1 VSQYRYGVNLAT
13 PFVLAYALI
22 NGMVRTKGAAIK
34 MVSRQASDSSSQAIY
49 DDLHAKIVSG
59 TLQVGTRLPTER
71 ELAADYGAA
80 RNTVRKTMMRLTS
93 EGLVQRHVGRGS
105 FVASPQADNTNVIE
119 ANSQFPLSELLEA
132 RLLFEPALVDLVLER
147 ASDAELAGLDD
158 RLDAMRDSE
167 TWARFKETKYA
178 LHLYIVQLSRNGF
191 LTHVFEEIIAA
202 RRAAAWKRSGPAIP
216 LSMVKDGAIAENAAI
231 VEALKARDNAK
242 ARELIRNNLLRIFLS
257 LSAQ

>member
-1 VSQYRYGVNLAT
+1 
-13 PFVLAYALI
+13 
-22 NGMVRTKGAAIK
+22 

-59 TLQVGTRLPTER
+59 ALQVGTRLPTER

-105 FVASPQADNTNVIE
+105 FVSSPQADNSNAVPAT
-119 ANSQFPLSELLEA
+119 SDFPLNELLEA

-147 ASDAELAGLDD
+147 ASDLELAGLDD
-158 RLDAMRDSE
+158 RLDAMREAES
-167 TWARFKETKYA
+167 WARFKETKYA
-178 LHLYIVQLSRNGF
+178 LHLYIVQLSGNGF
-191 LTHVFEEIIAA
+191 LTHVFKEIIAA
-202 RRAAAWKRSGPAIP
+202 RRAAAWKRSGPVIA
-216 LSMVKDGAIAENAAI
+216 LSMVKDRSLAENVAI
-231 VEALKARDNAK
+231 VEALKARQNAT
-242 ARELIRNNLLRIFLS
+242 ARELIRNNLLNIFLS